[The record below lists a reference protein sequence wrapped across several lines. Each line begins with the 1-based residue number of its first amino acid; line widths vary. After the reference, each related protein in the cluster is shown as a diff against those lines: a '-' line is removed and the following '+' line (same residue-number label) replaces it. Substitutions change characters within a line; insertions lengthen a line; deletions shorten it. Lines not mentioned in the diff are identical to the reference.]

1 MLIQKEEQQHFMS
14 TPSMSPKTTRG
25 AFAFAAILTLASA
38 SLMQAQ
44 PQGRGGGGGTNRIE
58 YLTGY
63 LTLTDAQV
71 AQAKT
76 IFDAESTAI
85 TTARGQLASAQTA
98 LSDAVKAS
106 KSDAELD
113 RLAAAAAAISGN
125 ISAIHAKS
133 TVKFAAI
140 LTSAQRD
147 KFFAMQDRAGGGM
160 RPFGR
165 GPRGM

>member
-1 MLIQKEEQQHFMS
+1 MS
-14 TPSMSPKTTRG
+14 TATTRRG
-25 AFAFAAILTLASA
+25 TFAFAAILTLATA
-38 SLMQAQ
+38 SMMQAQ
-44 PQGRGGGGGTNRIE
+44 PGAGRGNGGGSRLE

-76 IFDAESTAI
+76 IFDAEATAI
-85 TTARGQLASAQTA
+85 TTARGQLESAQTA

-106 KSDAELD
+106 KSDTELD
-113 RLAAAAAAISGN
+113 RLAAAAATISGN

-140 LTSAQRD
+140 LTTAQKD
-147 KFFAMQDRAGGGM
+147 KFFAMQDRMGGGM

-165 GPRGM
+165 GPRGL